1 MAATVAPR
9 VGRFPVLRQPAPAAS
24 ANRNKIALEFF
35 QEVVELLLE
44 LEVDFGASAFDAFD
58 LALVLARQG
67 RCGLP
72 ADMFVAF
79 ESR

>member
-1 MAATVAPR
+1 
-9 VGRFPVLRQPAPAAS
+9 VGRLPAPRQPAPAAS

-35 QEVVELLLE
+35 QKVVEPLLE
-44 LEVDFGASAFDAFD
+44 LEVDVGASEFDAFD
-58 LALVLARQG
+58 LALVLVRQR

-72 ADMFVAF
+72 AGMFVAF